1 MRRGVPSSG
10 RVLVV
15 DDDPAVCALVQD
27 MLSGEGWDVVCAQTD
42 QQAYAAIPILPLVA
56 LIVDVNLRA
65 GTTGFDVARYAR
77 QVIPALPVLYVSGEA
92 RSGSFRAFGVPD
104 SGFLSK
110 PFTSDEL
117 LAALDS
123 AVNASGA

>member
-1 MRRGVPSSG
+1 MRPGEPSSG

-27 MLSGEGWDVVCAQTD
+27 MLSGEGLDVVCAQTD
-42 QQAYAAIPILPLVA
+42 QQAYAAIPTLPLVA
-56 LIVDVNLRA
+56 LIVDV
-65 GTTGFDVARYAR
+65 R